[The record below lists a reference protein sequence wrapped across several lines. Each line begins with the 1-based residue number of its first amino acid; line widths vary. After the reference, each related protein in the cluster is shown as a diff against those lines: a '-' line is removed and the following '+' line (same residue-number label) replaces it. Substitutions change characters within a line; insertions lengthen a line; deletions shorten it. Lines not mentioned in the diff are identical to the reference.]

1 MNDYMK
7 VNLDRWNELVD
18 IHAKSEFYN
27 IAGFKAGTRPLHG
40 LELEELAADV
50 PGKSLLHL
58 QCHFGMDTLSWA
70 HLGAKVTG
78 VDFSDKAI
86 AQAQALSKELG
97 IDANFVCSNVY
108 DLPQVLSGQF
118 DIVYTSYGVLG
129 WLPDLQRWGQVIAHF
144 LKPGGIFYIAEDHPF
159 IGIFDN
165 DSLSLDFKIT
175 YSYFLTEPL
184 KFEVQGS
191 YADPNAKLVHT
202 TEYGWNHSLGE
213 IINAL
218 ISAGLKI
225 DFLHEFP
232 FCAWAYFPDMEEGE
246 DRMFRF
252 KDERLKNMLP
262 LTFSIKATKE

>member
-1 MNDYMK
+1 
-7 VNLDRWNELVD
+7 LWT
-18 IHAKSEFYN
+18 H
-27 IAGFKAGTRPLHG
+27 
-40 LELEELAADV
+40 
-50 PGKSLLHL
+50 
-58 QCHFGMDTLSWA
+58 
-70 HLGAKVTG
+70 
-78 VDFSDKAI
+78 
-86 AQAQALSKELG
+86 
-97 IDANFVCSNVY
+97 
-108 DLPQVLSGQF
+108 
-118 DIVYTSYGVLG
+118 
-129 WLPDLQRWGQVIAHF
+129 
-144 LKPGGIFYIAEDHPF
+144 
-159 IGIFDN
+159 N
-165 DSLSLDFKIT
+165 DSPSLDFKIT

-184 KFEVQGS
+184 KFEAQGS

-262 LTFSIKATKE
+262 LTFSIKATRE

>member
-1 MNDYMK
+1 MATKNSLFVDTSGWAY
-7 VNLDRWNELVD
+7 LVD
-18 IHAKSEFYN
+18 RHN
-27 IAGFKAGTRPLHG
+27 PLHQ
-40 LELEELAADV
+40 E
-50 PGKSLLHL
+50 
-58 QCHFGMDTLSWA
+58 M
-70 HLGAKVTG
+70 
-78 VDFSDKAI
+78 
-86 AQAQALSKELG
+86 
-97 IDANFVCSNVY
+97 
-108 DLPQVLSGQF
+108 
-118 DIVYTSYGVLG
+118 
-129 WLPDLQRWGQVIAHF
+129 R
-144 LKPGGIFYIAEDHPF
+144 AENHPF

-184 KFEVQGS
+184 KFEAQGS